1 VGSSDGRLYQI
12 NITTGAHTSVALT
25 PGVTPAPVVG
35 SPAYDYVNR
44 MVYVG
49 TDTGVMY
56 AVSVP
61 LP

>member
-1 VGSSDGRLYQI
+1 
-12 NITTGAHTSVALT
+12 
-25 PGVTPAPVVG
+25 VVG